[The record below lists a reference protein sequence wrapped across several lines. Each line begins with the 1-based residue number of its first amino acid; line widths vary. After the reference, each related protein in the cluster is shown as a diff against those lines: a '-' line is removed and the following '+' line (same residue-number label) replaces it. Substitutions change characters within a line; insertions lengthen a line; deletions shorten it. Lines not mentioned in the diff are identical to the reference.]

1 MSDET
6 TTTAPDATTD
16 APRPA
21 GPVTRP
27 SSILTNAKD
36 HAARPGFRSAANTK
50 SKAQKSSKKK

>member
-6 TTTAPDATTD
+6 TTTATEATTD
-16 APRPA
+16 TTRPA

-27 SSILTNAKD
+27 NRILTNTTD

-50 SKAQKSSKKK
+50 SKIQKAGKKK